1 MKIKNK
7 KLAVRG
13 ILFILLGA
21 AIAVVRFLM
30 FSDNDHGLLKPILA
44 IVVCLFVGIVHVVL
58 AFQQEGG
65 KNNLEGDREE

>member
-21 AIAVVRFLM
+21 AIAVVRFLI
-30 FSDNDHGLLKPILA
+30 FSYNDHGLLKPILA
-44 IVVCLFVGIVHVVL
+44 IMVCLFVGIVHVIL
-58 AFQQEGG
+58 AFQNEDGED
-65 KNNLEGDREE
+65 NVEEDK